1 MFGRRKVAALV
12 AEFVGTGVLT
22 LVFLSVQRS
31 TIGVPYFVAIAAGLV
46 VAMLTFV
53 VGTVSGG
60 YANPAITLGMWTARR
75 LSTLTAALYVVVQL
89 LGAWAAYGLYTYFVN
104 SSLQP
109 IGGEY
114 TTRVLVAEA
123 VGAFIFALGWGYLT
137 FRGRLTVGARAAV
150 LGVSFTLAVMVA
162 AAVGIGIVNPAVAL
176 GIRAWD
182 IWGGWATWGTYALGP
197 VLGAVIGVNLYGLLF
212 AGRDEDE
219 TVVVEEVVVAEAVTT
234 APAATTAKRTTAK
247 KTTAKKTTTSRAK
260 KPAAKRKK

>member
-46 VAMLTFV
+46 VVMLTFV

-60 YANPAITLGMWTARR
+60 YANPAITLAMWTARR

-89 LGAWAAYGLYTYFVN
+89 LGAWAAYGVYTYFVN

-109 IGGEY
+109 IGGDY
-114 TTRVLVAEA
+114 TGRVLVAEA
-123 VGAFIFALGWGYLT
+123 IGAFVLALGWGYLT
-137 FRGRLTVGARAAV
+137 FRARLAVGARAAV
-150 LGVSFTLAVMVA
+150 LGVSFTLAVIVA

-182 IWGGWATWGTYALGP
+182 IWGSMGWGTYVLGP

-219 TVVVEEVVVAEAVTT
+219 TVIVEEVIVTEAV
-234 APAATTAKRTTAK
+234 AVPAAKRTTAAKKTTK
-247 KTTAKKTTTSRAK
+247 KTTAARAK
-260 KPAAKRKK
+260 KPATKK